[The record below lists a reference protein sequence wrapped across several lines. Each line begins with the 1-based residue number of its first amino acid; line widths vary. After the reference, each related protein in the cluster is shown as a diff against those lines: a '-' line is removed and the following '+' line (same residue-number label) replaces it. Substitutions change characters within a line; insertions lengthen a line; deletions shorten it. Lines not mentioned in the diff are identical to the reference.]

1 LSQPT
6 RLASALRAP
15 LGAPR
20 APSALSRWFGA
31 RLDDAADGFAGLSET
46 LRPRRKILFVEQA
59 DGALA
64 SPTLTC
70 RLAEGRLA
78 FTTGRAA
85 TLRGA
90 EVEFRLSPAHCVFR
104 DLELPD
110 RAGEFL
116 EGVVRSQIER
126 LTPWRTGDCA
136 FGWSAPRRL
145 DAGRIAITV
154 AAAKRGPIA
163 ALLDVAAD
171 SVAVTSARE
180 SGTAPIAIL
189 ARRAGASSRHGRWR
203 FALMAALGLSL
214 VCLTAALA
222 ADWTLGA
229 SLREQTDALTASLAQ
244 RRAALLRREHAL
256 DDPAAQALD
265 ARKRATPAAVIV
277 LEALTRAIPDDA
289 YLTQMRL
296 KGDAVEISGVAADA
310 AALVKRIE
318 QSPHFSHATFTAP
331 TTRGADNTETF
342 RIEAHVAP
350 LFRVS
355 P

>member
-15 LGAPR
+15 LGAPGS
-20 APSALSRWFGA
+20 PSALSRWFGA
-31 RLDDAADGFAGLSET
+31 RLDDAADGFAALSEK

-59 DGALA
+59 DGTLA
-64 SPTLTC
+64 SSKLTC
-70 RLAEGRLA
+70 RIAGGELA
-78 FTTGRAA
+78 FSGGGASS
-85 TLRGA
+85 LRGA
-90 EVEFRLSPAHCVFR
+90 EVEFRLAPTHCVFR

-136 FGWSAPRRL
+136 FGWSPPRPL
-145 DAGRIAITV
+145 DPGRIAITV
-154 AAAKRGPIA
+154 AAAKREPIA

-180 SGTAPIAIL
+180 GGAPIAIL
-189 ARRAGASSRHGRWR
+189 TRRAGASARHGRWR

-214 VCLTAALA
+214 VSLTAALA

-229 SLREQTDALTASLAQ
+229 SLRDETDALTASLAQ
-244 RRAALLRREHAL
+244 RRAVLFRREHAL

-296 KGDAVEISGVAADA
+296 KGDSVEISGVAADA
-310 AALVKRIE
+310 AALVKHIE
-318 QSPHFSHATFTAP
+318 QSPHFSHAAFTAP
-331 TTRGADNTETF
+331 TTRGADNKETF